1 MELSEEGGSALDK
14 ITLKGMK
21 FFSHSGLYPFEREV
35 GQPIDV
41 DVTCFMDL
49 REAGEEDSLELTLD
63 YLEIY
68 RNVASV
74 VEKGSHNLIEALAN
88 EIAVSLLGFEPV
100 GKVAVRC
107 RKPKVR
113 LSGLLDYVEVSIER
127 SK

>member
-1 MELSEEGGSALDK
+1 
-14 ITLKGMK
+14 MK

-49 REAGEEDSLELTLD
+49 QEAGETDNLEFTLD

-68 RNVASV
+68 QNVAKV

-88 EIAVSLLGFEPV
+88 DISDTMLAFEQV
-100 GKVAVRC
+100 KKVAVQC

>member
-1 MELSEEGGSALDK
+1 
-14 ITLKGMK
+14 MK

-49 REAGEEDSLELTLD
+49 QEAGETDNLEFTLD

-68 RNVASV
+68 QNIAKV

-88 EIAVSLLGFEPV
+88 DIAVSLLTFEQV
-100 GKVAVRC
+100 GKVSVRC

-127 SK
+127 GK